1 MRHVRVDLTP
11 MSFSSLV
18 ALLEHR
24 AVTQPDDRAFVFLSD
39 RGVRE
44 AELTFAQLYD
54 RARALARELVQKGRP
69 GDRALLIFPQG
80 LDFIVALFGC
90 LMAGVIGVPM
100 MVPRRQSSRD
110 STAIITTDCAPRFI
124 LASPLL
130 MSGPRKDVAARFAD
144 GSYEWIAV
152 DAMVDHSPGSDSTQ
166 LPPVGGETIA
176 FLQYT
181 SGSTS
186 DPKGVVVTHENLLQN
201 LEMIRL
207 CFGATRASTFVSWI
221 PLYHDM
227 GLILS
232 ALEAFY
238 VGACC
243 ALMAPAAFVQRP
255 MVWLKAIQEYR
266 GEISCVPNFAF
277 DLCVSRFSLEAAEGL
292 DLSSWKVAVNASE
305 PVHADTIDRFNRTF
319 APYGFD
325 PRAMSPFYGMA
336 EATVMISGGVCG
348 TGHVAR
354 AVSRSELG
362 NGRVCSPAEQADSQ
376 IFVGCG
382 RAVVGE
388 RIAIVDPKNL
398 DRLGV
403 DQVGEVWV
411 CGPHVAKGYWRNEVA
426 TRETFT
432 AQIDGDPACWLRTGD
447 LAFLDDAGEL
457 YITGRIKELVI
468 IRGINHYPQ
477 DIERTVQNVD
487 PALRKNGGAAF
498 SVSDEKGDET
508 LVVVQ
513 EVERVHRRSID
524 IADMVGRIR
533 EAVTNEHEVFARHVV
548 LIRPGALPKTTSGKV
563 QRGVTRQLW
572 LENRLDL
579 LTADVA

>member
-1 MRHVRVDLTP
+1 

-24 AVTQPDDRAFVFLSD
+24 AVTQPGDRAFVFLSD
-39 RGVRE
+39 RGARE
-44 AELTFAQLYD
+44 AELTFAQLHE
-54 RARALARELVQKGRP
+54 RARALARELVQKGTP

-90 LMAGVIGVPM
+90 LMAGVVSVPM

-110 STAIITTDCAPRFI
+110 STASITTDCAPRFI
-124 LASPLL
+124 LTSPLL
-130 MSGPRKDVAARFAD
+130 MSGPRKDVAARFAN

-152 DAMVDHSPGSDSTQ
+152 DAMADHSLGSDSTQ

-186 DPKGVVVTHENLLQN
+186 DPKGVVVTHENLLQH

-207 CFGATRASTFVSWI
+207 GFGATQASTFVSWI

-227 GLILS
+227 GLTLS

-255 MVWLKAIQEYR
+255 MVWLKAIHEYR
-266 GEISCVPNFAF
+266 GEIACMPNFAF
-277 DLCVSRFSLEAAEGL
+277 DLCVSRFSPEAAEGL

-305 PVHADTIDRFNRTF
+305 TVHADTIERFNRTF

-325 PRAMSPFYGMA
+325 PRAIYPAYGMA
-336 EATVMISGGVCG
+336 EATVMISGSSRGAGYV
-348 TGHVAR
+348 TR

-362 NGRVCSPAEQADSQ
+362 NGRVCSPTGQADSQ
-376 IFVGCG
+376 DVVGCG
-382 RAVVGE
+382 RALVGE

-398 DRLGV
+398 ERLGA

-426 TRETFT
+426 ARETFA
-432 AQIDGDPACWLRTGD
+432 AQIDGDPARWLRTGD
-447 LAFLDDAGEL
+447 LAFLNDAGEL

-468 IRGINHYPQ
+468 IRGVNHYPQ

-487 PALRKNGGAAF
+487 PALRNNGGAAF
-498 SVSDEKGDET
+498 SVPDENGDET

-513 EVERVHRRSID
+513 EVERVYRRSID
-524 IADMVGRIR
+524 IADMVGRVR
-533 EAVTNEHEVFARHVV
+533 EAVANEHEVFARHVV

-563 QRGVTRQLW
+563 QRGVARQLW

>member
-1 MRHVRVDLTP
+1 M
-11 MSFSSLV
+11 
-18 ALLEHR
+18 LEHR
-24 AVTQPDDRAFVFLSD
+24 AATQPGDRAFVFLSD

-44 AELTFAQLYD
+44 AELTFVQLYD
-54 RARALARELVQKGRP
+54 RARALARELVQKGAP

-110 STAIITTDCAPRFI
+110 STASITTDCAPRFI
-124 LASPLL
+124 LASPSL
-130 MSGPRKDVAARFAD
+130 MSGPRKDVTARFAD
-144 GSYEWIAV
+144 GSFDWIAV
-152 DAMVDHSPGSDSTQ
+152 DATVDHCPGSHFK
-166 LPPVGGETIA
+166 LPRVGGETIA

-201 LEMIRL
+201 LEMIHL
-207 CFGATRASTFVSWI
+207 SFNTTRASTFVSWI

-227 GLILS
+227 GLIMT

-243 ALMAPAAFVQRP
+243 ALMSPAAFVQRP
-255 MVWLKAIQEYR
+255 MVWLRAIQEYR

-277 DLCVSRFSLEAAEGL
+277 DLCVSRFSPETAVGL

-305 PVHADTIDRFNRTF
+305 PVHADTIERFNRTF

-325 PRAMSPFYGMA
+325 PCAMYPLYGMA
-336 EATVMISGGVCG
+336 EATVMISGGMRG
-348 TGHVAR
+348 AGHVTR

-362 NGRVCSPAEQADSQ
+362 NGRVYPPTGQADSQ
-376 IFVGCG
+376 IVVGCG

-388 RIAIVDPKNL
+388 RIAVVDPKSF
-398 DRLGV
+398 DRLGA
-403 DQVGEVWV
+403 DRVGEVWV
-411 CGPHVAKGYWRNEVA
+411 CGPHVAKGYWRNDVA
-426 TRETFT
+426 TRETFA
-432 AQIDGDPACWLRTGD
+432 AQIVGDPACWLRTGD

-468 IRGINHYPQ
+468 VRGINHYPQ
-477 DIERTVQNVD
+477 DIERTVQNLD
-487 PALRKNGGAAF
+487 PALRNNGGAVF
-498 SVSDEKGDET
+498 SVLDENGDET
-508 LVVVQ
+508 LVIVQ
-513 EVERVHRRSID
+513 EVERVYRRGID
-524 IADMVGRIR
+524 IGDMVGRIR
-533 EAVTNEHEVFARHVV
+533 EAVANEHEVFARHVV
-548 LIRPGALPKTTSGKV
+548 LIRPGALPKTTSGKI
-563 QRGVTRQLW
+563 QRGVARQLW

-579 LTADVA
+579 LSTDVA

>member
-1 MRHVRVDLTP
+1 MRRVRVKLTP

-24 AVTQPDDRAFVFLSD
+24 AVTQPSDRAFVFLSD
-39 RGVRE
+39 RGARE
-44 AELTFAQLYD
+44 AELTFAQLHE
-54 RARALARELVQKGRP
+54 RARALAREFVQKGTP

-90 LMAGVIGVPM
+90 LMAGVVSVPM

-110 STAIITTDCAPRFI
+110 STASITTDCAPRFI
-124 LASPLL
+124 LTSPLL
-130 MSGPRKDVAARFAD
+130 MSGPRKDVAARFAN

-152 DAMVDHSPGSDSTQ
+152 DAMADHCLGSDSTQ

-186 DPKGVVVTHENLLQN
+186 DPKGVVVTHENLLQH

-207 CFGATRASTFVSWI
+207 GFGATQASTFVSWI

-227 GLILS
+227 GLTLS

-255 MVWLKAIQEYR
+255 MVWLKAIHEYR
-266 GEISCVPNFAF
+266 GEIACMPNFAF
-277 DLCVSRFSLEAAEGL
+277 DLCVSRFSPEAAEGL

-305 PVHADTIDRFNRTF
+305 TVHADTIERFNRTF

-325 PRAMSPFYGMA
+325 PRAIYPAYGMA
-336 EATVMISGGVCG
+336 EATVMISGSSRGA
-348 TGHVAR
+348 GHVTR

-362 NGRVCSPAEQADSQ
+362 NGRVCSPTGQADSQ
-376 IFVGCG
+376 IVVGCG
-382 RAVVGE
+382 RALVGE

-398 DRLGV
+398 DRLGA

-411 CGPHVAKGYWRNEVA
+411 RGPHVAKGYWRNEVA
-426 TRETFT
+426 ARETFA
-432 AQIDGDPACWLRTGD
+432 AQSDGDPACWLRTGD

-468 IRGINHYPQ
+468 IRGVNHYPQ

-487 PALRKNGGAAF
+487 PALRNNGGAAF
-498 SVSDEKGDET
+498 SVPDENGDET

-513 EVERVHRRSID
+513 EVERVYRRSID
-524 IADMVGRIR
+524 IADMVGRVR
-533 EAVTNEHEVFARHVV
+533 EAVANEHEVFARHVV

-563 QRGVTRQLW
+563 QRGVARQLW

>member
-1 MRHVRVDLTP
+1 M
-11 MSFSSLV
+11 
-18 ALLEHR
+18 
-24 AVTQPDDRAFVFLSD
+24 
-39 RGVRE
+39 
-44 AELTFAQLYD
+44 
-54 RARALARELVQKGRP
+54 
-69 GDRALLIFPQG
+69 
-80 LDFIVALFGC
+80 
-90 LMAGVIGVPM
+90 
-100 MVPRRQSSRD
+100 
-110 STAIITTDCAPRFI
+110 
-124 LASPLL
+124 
-130 MSGPRKDVAARFAD
+130 
-144 GSYEWIAV
+144 
-152 DAMVDHSPGSDSTQ
+152 
-166 LPPVGGETIA
+166 
-176 FLQYT
+176 
-181 SGSTS
+181 
-186 DPKGVVVTHENLLQN
+186 N
-201 LEMIRL
+201 
-207 CFGATRASTFVSWI
+207 
-221 PLYHDM
+221 
-227 GLILS
+227 
-232 ALEAFY
+232 
-238 VGACC
+238 
-243 ALMAPAAFVQRP
+243 
-255 MVWLKAIQEYR
+255 
-266 GEISCVPNFAF
+266 
-277 DLCVSRFSLEAAEGL
+277 
-292 DLSSWKVAVNASE
+292 
-305 PVHADTIDRFNRTF
+305 
-319 APYGFD
+319 
-325 PRAMSPFYGMA
+325 PFYGMA

-362 NGRVCSPAEQADSQ
+362 NGRVCSPAEPADSQ

-411 CGPHVAKGYWRNEVA
+411 CGPNVAKGYWRNEVA

-513 EVERVHRRSID
+513 EVERVHRRNID

-548 LIRPGALPKTTSGKV
+548 LIRPGALPKTTSGKI
-563 QRGVTRQLW
+563 QRGVARQLW

>member
-1 MRHVRVDLTP
+1 L
-11 MSFSSLV
+11 
-18 ALLEHR
+18 
-24 AVTQPDDRAFVFLSD
+24 
-39 RGVRE
+39 
-44 AELTFAQLYD
+44 
-54 RARALARELVQKGRP
+54 
-69 GDRALLIFPQG
+69 
-80 LDFIVALFGC
+80 
-90 LMAGVIGVPM
+90 
-100 MVPRRQSSRD
+100 
-110 STAIITTDCAPRFI
+110 
-124 LASPLL
+124 
-130 MSGPRKDVAARFAD
+130 
-144 GSYEWIAV
+144 
-152 DAMVDHSPGSDSTQ
+152 DSTQ
-166 LPPVGGETIA
+166 LPPIGGETIA

-186 DPKGVVVTHENLLQN
+186 DPKGVVVTHENVLQN

-207 CFGATRASTFVSWI
+207 SFGATQASTFVSWI

-227 GLILS
+227 GLTLS

-266 GEISCVPNFAF
+266 GEIACVPNFAF
-277 DLCVSRFSLEAAEGL
+277 DLCVSRFSPEAAEGL

-305 PVHADTIDRFNRTF
+305 TVHADTIERFNRTF

-325 PRAMSPFYGMA
+325 PRAIYPAYGMA
-336 EATVMISGGVCG
+336 EATVMISGSSRGA
-348 TGHVAR
+348 GHVTR

-362 NGRVCSPAEQADSQ
+362 NGRVCSPAGQADSQ
-376 IFVGCG
+376 IVVGCG
-382 RAVVGE
+382 RALVGE

-398 DRLGV
+398 DRLGA

-426 TRETFT
+426 ARETFG

-468 IRGINHYPQ
+468 IRGVNHYPQ

-487 PALRKNGGAAF
+487 PALRNNGGAAF
-498 SVSDEKGDET
+498 SVPDENGDET

-513 EVERVHRRSID
+513 EVERVYRRGID

-533 EAVTNEHEVFARHVV
+533 EAVANEHEVFARHVV

-563 QRGVTRQLW
+563 QRGVARQLW

>member
-1 MRHVRVDLTP
+1 MRRVPVNLTS

-18 ALLEHR
+18 TLLQHR
-24 AVTQPDDRAFVFLSD
+24 AVTQPADRAFVFLSD
-39 RGVRE
+39 RGARE

-54 RARALARELVQKGRP
+54 RARALASELVQKGAP

-90 LMAGVIGVPM
+90 FMAGVIAVPM
-100 MVPRRQSSRD
+100 IVPRRQSSRD
-110 STAIITTDCAPRFI
+110 STASITTNCAPRFI
-124 LASPLL
+124 LTSQLL
-130 MSGPRKDVAARFAD
+130 MSGQRKNVAARFAD
-144 GSYEWIAV
+144 GNYEWIAV
-152 DAMVDHSPGSDSTQ
+152 DAMVDHSVSSESSK
-166 LPPVGGETIA
+166 LPLVGGETVA
-176 FLQYT
+176 LLQYT

-201 LEMIRL
+201 LEMIHL
-207 CFGATRASTFVSWI
+207 SFGATRASTFVSWI

-227 GLILS
+227 GLILN
-232 ALEAFY
+232 ALASFH

-243 ALMAPAAFVQRP
+243 VLMAPVAFVQRP

-266 GEISCVPNFAF
+266 AEISCVPNFAF
-277 DLCVSRFSLEAAEGL
+277 DLCVSRFSPEVAEGL

-305 PVHADTIDRFNRTF
+305 PVHADTIERFIRTF
-319 APYGFD
+319 SAYGFD
-325 PRAMSPFYGMA
+325 PRAMCPFYGMA
-336 EATVMISGGVCG
+336 EATVLISGGVCG
-348 TGHVAR
+348 AGHVTR
-354 AVSRSELG
+354 AVSRVELG
-362 NGRVCSPAEQADSQ
+362 NGRVCSPAGQADSQ

-398 DRLGV
+398 DRLDA

-411 CGPHVAKGYWRNEVA
+411 CGTHVAKGYWRNEVA

-447 LAFLDDAGEL
+447 LGFLDDAGEL

-468 IRGINHYPQ
+468 IRGANHYPQ
-477 DIERTVQNVD
+477 DIERTVQKVD
-487 PALRKNGGAAF
+487 PALRNNGGAVF
-498 SVSDEKGDET
+498 SVSDANGDEM

-513 EVERVHRRSID
+513 EVERVYRRSID
-524 IADMVGRIR
+524 ISDMVGRIR
-533 EAVTNEHEVFARHVV
+533 EAIANEHEVLARHVV
-548 LIRPGALPKTTSGKV
+548 LVRPGALPKTTSGKI
-563 QRGVTRQLW
+563 QRGVARQLW

-579 LTADVA
+579 LTTNVA

>member
-1 MRHVRVDLTP
+1 
-11 MSFSSLV
+11 
-18 ALLEHR
+18 
-24 AVTQPDDRAFVFLSD
+24 
-39 RGVRE
+39 
-44 AELTFAQLYD
+44 
-54 RARALARELVQKGRP
+54 
-69 GDRALLIFPQG
+69 
-80 LDFIVALFGC
+80 
-90 LMAGVIGVPM
+90 
-100 MVPRRQSSRD
+100 
-110 STAIITTDCAPRFI
+110 
-124 LASPLL
+124 
-130 MSGPRKDVAARFAD
+130 
-144 GSYEWIAV
+144 
-152 DAMVDHSPGSDSTQ
+152 
-166 LPPVGGETIA
+166 
-176 FLQYT
+176 
-181 SGSTS
+181 
-186 DPKGVVVTHENLLQN
+186 
-201 LEMIRL
+201 
-207 CFGATRASTFVSWI
+207 
-221 PLYHDM
+221 M

-325 PRAMSPFYGMA
+325 PRAMNPFYGMA

-447 LAFLDDAGEL
+447 LGFLDDAGEL

-487 PALRKNGGAAF
+487 PALRKNGGAVF

-548 LIRPGALPKTTSGKV
+548 LIRPGALPKTTSGKI
-563 QRGVTRQLW
+563 QRGVARQLW

>member
-207 CFGATRASTFVSWI
+207 CFGASRASTFVSWI

-255 MVWLKAIQEYR
+255 M
-266 GEISCVPNFAF
+266 
-277 DLCVSRFSLEAAEGL
+277 
-292 DLSSWKVAVNASE
+292 
-305 PVHADTIDRFNRTF
+305 
-319 APYGFD
+319 
-325 PRAMSPFYGMA
+325 
-336 EATVMISGGVCG
+336 
-348 TGHVAR
+348 
-354 AVSRSELG
+354 
-362 NGRVCSPAEQADSQ
+362 
-376 IFVGCG
+376 
-382 RAVVGE
+382 
-388 RIAIVDPKNL
+388 
-398 DRLGV
+398 
-403 DQVGEVWV
+403 
-411 CGPHVAKGYWRNEVA
+411 
-426 TRETFT
+426 
-432 AQIDGDPACWLRTGD
+432 
-447 LAFLDDAGEL
+447 
-457 YITGRIKELVI
+457 
-468 IRGINHYPQ
+468 
-477 DIERTVQNVD
+477 
-487 PALRKNGGAAF
+487 
-498 SVSDEKGDET
+498 
-508 LVVVQ
+508 
-513 EVERVHRRSID
+513 
-524 IADMVGRIR
+524 
-533 EAVTNEHEVFARHVV
+533 
-548 LIRPGALPKTTSGKV
+548 
-563 QRGVTRQLW
+563 
-572 LENRLDL
+572 
-579 LTADVA
+579 

>member
-1 MRHVRVDLTP
+1 MRRVRVKLTP

-24 AVTQPDDRAFVFLSD
+24 AVTQPGDRAFVFLSD
-39 RGVRE
+39 RGARE
-44 AELTFAQLYD
+44 AELTFAQLHE
-54 RARALARELVQKGRP
+54 RVRALARELMQKGAP

-80 LDFIVALFGC
+80 LDFVVALFGC
-90 LMAGVIGVPM
+90 LMAGVVGVPM

-110 STAIITTDCAPRFI
+110 STASITTDCAPRFI
-124 LASPLL
+124 LTSPLL
-130 MSGPRKDVAARFAD
+130 MSGPRKDVAARFAN

-152 DAMVDHSPGSDSTQ
+152 DAMADHSLGSDSTR

-186 DPKGVVVTHENLLQN
+186 DPKGVVVTHENVLQN

-207 CFGATRASTFVSWI
+207 SFGATQASTFVSWI

-227 GLILS
+227 GLTLS

-255 MVWLKAIQEYR
+255 MVWLKAIHEYR
-266 GEISCVPNFAF
+266 GEIACVPNFAF
-277 DLCVSRFSLEAAEGL
+277 DLCVSRFSPEAAEGL

-305 PVHADTIDRFNRTF
+305 TVHADTIERFNRTF

-325 PRAMSPFYGMA
+325 PRAIYPAYGMA
-336 EATVMISGGVCG
+336 EATVMISGSSRGA
-348 TGHVAR
+348 GHVTR

-362 NGRVCSPAEQADSQ
+362 NGRVCSPAGQADSQ
-376 IFVGCG
+376 IVVGCG
-382 RAVVGE
+382 RALVGE

-398 DRLGV
+398 DRLGA

-426 TRETFT
+426 ARETFA

-468 IRGINHYPQ
+468 IRGVNHYPQ

-487 PALRKNGGAAF
+487 PALRNNGGAAF
-498 SVSDEKGDET
+498 SVPDENGDET

-513 EVERVHRRSID
+513 EVERVYRRSID
-524 IADMVGRIR
+524 IADMVGRVR
-533 EAVTNEHEVFARHVV
+533 EAVANEHEVFARHVV

-563 QRGVTRQLW
+563 QRGVARQLW

>member
-1 MRHVRVDLTP
+1 
-11 MSFSSLV
+11 MSLSSLV

-24 AVTQPDDRAFVFLSD
+24 ASTQPGDRAFVFLSD
-39 RGVRE
+39 RGARE
-44 AELTFAQLYD
+44 AELTFAQLHD
-54 RARALARELVQKGRP
+54 RARALARELVQKGAP
-69 GDRALLIFPQG
+69 GDCALLIFPQG
-80 LDFIVALFGC
+80 IDFIVALFGC

-110 STAIITTDCAPRFI
+110 STASITADCTPRFI
-124 LASPLL
+124 LASPSL

-144 GSYEWIAV
+144 GNYEWIAV
-152 DAMVDHSPGSDSTQ
+152 DATADRPLGSDTTQ
-166 LPPVGGETIA
+166 LPPVGAETVA

-207 CFGATRASTFVSWI
+207 SLGATRGSTFVSWI

-227 GLILS
+227 GLIMS

-266 GEISCVPNFAF
+266 GEIACVPNFAF
-277 DLCVSRFSLEAAEGL
+277 DLCVSRFDPEAAEKL

-305 PVHADTIDRFNRTF
+305 PVHAYTIERFNRTF

-325 PRAMSPFYGMA
+325 PRAIYPAYGMA
-336 EATVMISGGVCG
+336 EATVMISGGARG
-348 TGHVAR
+348 AGHVTR

-362 NGRVCSPAEQADSQ
+362 NGRVCSPAGQADSQ
-376 IFVGCG
+376 IVVGCG
-382 RAVVGE
+382 RAMVGE
-388 RIAIVDPKNL
+388 RIAIVDPKTL
-398 DRLGV
+398 DRV
-403 DQVGEVWV
+403 NADKIGEVWV
-411 CGPHVAKGYWRNEVA
+411 CGPHVAKGYWQNEAA
-426 TRETFT
+426 TRETFA
-432 AQIDGDPACWLRTGD
+432 AQIDGDSACWLRTGD
-447 LAFLDDAGEL
+447 LGFLDEAGEL
-457 YITGRIKELVI
+457 YIAGRIKELVI
-468 IRGINHYPQ
+468 IRGVNHYPQ

-487 PALRKNGGAAF
+487 AALRKNGGAVF
-498 SVSDEKGDET
+498 SVSDENGDET

-513 EVERVHRRSID
+513 EVERVYRRSID
-524 IADMVGRIR
+524 IADMVGRVR

-548 LIRPGALPKTTSGKV
+548 LIRPGTLPKTTSGKIR
-563 QRGVTRQLW
+563 RGVARQLW

>member
-1 MRHVRVDLTP
+1 
-11 MSFSSLV
+11 
-18 ALLEHR
+18 
-24 AVTQPDDRAFVFLSD
+24 
-39 RGVRE
+39 
-44 AELTFAQLYD
+44 
-54 RARALARELVQKGRP
+54 
-69 GDRALLIFPQG
+69 
-80 LDFIVALFGC
+80 
-90 LMAGVIGVPM
+90 
-100 MVPRRQSSRD
+100 
-110 STAIITTDCAPRFI
+110 
-124 LASPLL
+124 

-152 DAMVDHSPGSDSTQ
+152 DAMVDHSPGSDSAQ

-325 PRAMSPFYGMA
+325 PRAMNPFYGMA
-336 EATVMISGGVCG
+336 EATVMISGGMCG

-354 AVSRSELG
+354 ALSRSELG

-513 EVERVHRRSID
+513 EVERVHRRNID

-548 LIRPGALPKTTSGKV
+548 LIRPGALPKTTSGKI
-563 QRGVTRQLW
+563 QRGVARQLW